1 MQKKYWEEIAKMFNL
16 KLYER
21 FTIIRP
27 EDKKWDPTCKYY
39 FHDSGLTVIL
49 PDGKEEKTLQELF
62 ELINGRSQVVLSL
75 FVPTVGD
82 EYWYIMDDGM
92 RATHKR
98 WEHSIADRVKLYT
111 HNCFRNK
118 GEAEYNDKS
127 YLDELNKYYE
137 TAYDTVYVQEES
149 ENTDEKENLD

>member
-98 WEHSIADRVKLYT
+98 WEHSIADKVKLYT

-137 TAYDTVYVQEES
+137 TVYGTVYVQEES

>member
-62 ELINGRSQVVLSL
+62 ELINGRQYYHYL
-75 FVPTVGD
+75 FLLQAMNIGISWMM
-82 EYWYIMDDGM
+82 E
-92 RATHKR
+92 
-98 WEHSIADRVKLYT
+98 
-111 HNCFRNK
+111 
-118 GEAEYNDKS
+118 
-127 YLDELNKYYE
+127 
-137 TAYDTVYVQEES
+137 
-149 ENTDEKENLD
+149 

>member
-1 MQKKYWEEIAKMFNL
+1 MQQNYWANIAKMFNL

-27 EDKKWDPTCKYY
+27 EDRKWDPACKYY

-62 ELINGRSQVVLSL
+62 ELINGKSQVVLSR

-98 WEHSIADRVKLYT
+98 WEHSIADKVKLYT

-118 GEAEYNDKS
+118 GEADYNDKS

-137 TAYDTVYVQEES
+137 TVYNTVYVQEES

>member
-1 MQKKYWEEIAKMFNL
+1 MQKNYWEKIAKMFNL

-27 EDKKWDPTCKYY
+27 EDRKWDPACKYY

-62 ELINGRSQVVLSL
+62 ELINGKSQVVLSR

-82 EYWYIMDDGM
+82 EYWYIMEDGL
-92 RATHKR
+92 RLSYKR
-98 WEHSIADRVKLYT
+98 WEHSTADKVRLYT
-111 HNCFRNK
+111 HNCFRSK
-118 GEAEYNDKS
+118 KEADYNDKS
-127 YLDELNKYYE
+127 YRDKLNEYYK
-137 TAYDTVYVQEES
+137 TVYDATYVQEES
-149 ENTDEKENLD
+149 EDTDEEENLD

>member
-62 ELINGRSQVVLSL
+62 ELINGRSQVVLSR

-98 WEHSIADRVKLYT
+98 WEHSIADKVKLYT

-127 YLDELNKYYE
+127 YLDELNKYYK
-137 TAYDTVYVQEES
+137 TLYDTVYVQEES
-149 ENTDEKENLD
+149 ENADEKENLD

>member
-1 MQKKYWEEIAKMFNL
+1 MQKNYWEEIAKMFNL

-39 FHDSGLTVIL
+39 FHDSGLAVIL

-62 ELINGRSQVVLSL
+62 ELINGRSQVVLSR

-98 WEHSIADRVKLYT
+98 WEHSIADKVKLYT

>member
-98 WEHSIADRVKLYT
+98 WEHSIADKVKLYT

-137 TAYDTVYVQEES
+137 TVYDTVYVQKES